1 MLVGYEMEW
10 TIRSCRQE
18 ATIWR
23 NRAAR
28 AMELEE
34 SGLAAYGLR
43 QSAMWEDLIK
53 LAEEQFQAVNG
64 DYKTPSR

>member
-1 MLVGYEMEW
+1 MEW
-10 TIRSCRQE
+10 TIRSYRRE

-23 NRAAR
+23 DRAAR
-28 AMELEE
+28 AMESEE

-53 LAEEQFQAVNG
+53 LAEERFRGVNG
-64 DYKTPSR
+64 GYKTPSR